1 MPTIFKTIIPY
12 EWDLP
17 SGYKTR
23 SPADSDDVGESRRAF
38 RFCLF
43 KKLFEAYFAS
53 YFLEER
59 DLKAKVKHCVIK
71 FSLWATFKKLQYYLT
86 HKKVSFVQPKLRLGD
101 GTACLRALLLK
112 RKQKTNC
119 LQKWTNWSYQF
130 SFLFNFCS
138 HCVQAYLLLPTNL
151 AQRLYSVLQK
161 CWSSCQS
168 LSMEEKKQLPC

>member
-12 EWDLP
+12 VWDLP

-71 FSLWATFKKLQYYLT
+71 FSLWATFKKLQCYLT
-86 HKKVSFVQPKLRLGD
+86 HKKVSFKAKMGD
-101 GTACLRALLLK
+101 GAGRLSMHFTAMRGRSFQNVNKTREIDILAP
-112 RKQKTNC
+112 KTNFV
-119 LQKWTNWSYQF
+119 KWAMF
-130 SFLFNFCS
+130 SIFVATVFKHTYC
-138 HCVQAYLLLPTNL
+138 CRPI
-151 AQRLYSVLQK
+151 
-161 CWSSCQS
+161 
-168 LSMEEKKQLPC
+168 